1 VLKLYNA
8 LLSVLWPLLYLYRPF
23 RGTIAQRMGK
33 FELGRYDPE
42 RLAPR
47 FLINAV
53 SAGEVVAITPFVLE
67 LKNSQP
73 LAQIVLMTTTQSGQT
88 MARQKLGEV
97 LDLLLYFPLVDLPFV
112 VKRYLERLKP
122 SVYITTE
129 AELWPNIQTQCR
141 GAGVPVALVNARL
154 YLHNK
159 RGLRGAIVR
168 WLYAQCDLIVCQDER
183 HRANFLKFGVKP
195 AQLLV
200 SGNTKFDFS
209 IPEWDDESLVEFHER
224 LGLMSGPIVV
234 AGSTHPGEEEIMLDI
249 LAALRPQYPQLQL
262 LIAPRHVNR
271 SADVLAMAR
280 NRGFN
285 AASLA
290 DAEAGA
296 RGYDALVVDR
306 YGALV
311 DLYRLADIVVLGG
324 TYHPKVG
331 GHNILEATVLGKPVI
346 VGPHTYSITSQMEM
360 LKAAKGVITAKDPVA
375 LRDALLSLLG
385 DSGKAR
391 NVGRAAQAATLAN
404 RGAAARAVESV
415 LSLIPRSDKPRW
427 AQD

>member
-1 VLKLYNA
+1 MLKLYNA
-8 LLSVLWPLLYLYRPF
+8 LLRVLWPLLYLYRPF
-23 RGTIAQRMGK
+23 RGTIAQRLGK
-33 FELGRYDPE
+33 FELGRYDAE
-42 RLAPR
+42 RQAPR

-67 LKNSQP
+67 LKRSQP
-73 LAQIVLMTTTQSGQT
+73 LAQIALMTTTQSGQT

-97 LDLLLYFPLVDLPFV
+97 LDLLIYFPLVDLPFV
-112 VKRYLERLKP
+112 VASYLERLKP
-122 SVYITTE
+122 ALYITTE

-141 GAGVPVALVNARL
+141 DAGIPVALVNARL

-159 RGLRGAIVR
+159 RGLRGVIVR
-168 WLYAQCDLIVCQDER
+168 WLYEQCDLIVCQDER

-195 AQLLV
+195 ERLLV

-209 IPEWDDESLVEFHER
+209 IPEWDEESLALFRER
-224 LGLMSGPIVV
+224 LGLLSGPVIV
-234 AGSTHPGEEEIMLDI
+234 AGSTHPGEEEVMLDI
-249 LAALRPQYPQLQL
+249 LAALRPRYPQLQL
-262 LIAPRHVNR
+262 LLAPRHVNR
-271 SADVLAMAR
+271 SPDVLAMAR

-285 AASLA
+285 AVSLA

-296 RGYDALVVDR
+296 SGYDALVVDR

-324 TYHPKVG
+324 TYHPKIG

-360 LKAAKGVITAKDPVA
+360 LKAAKAVITTKDPVA

-385 DSGKAR
+385 DSAKALQ
-391 NVGRAAQAATLAN
+391 VGRAAQAATLAN
-404 RGAAARAVESV
+404 RGAAARAVAAV
-415 LSLIPRSDKPRW
+415 LALVPNLDKPRW
-427 AQD
+427 AQE